1 MKRYA
6 AIDGCNVACGPGGK
20 KPGDAKNIMLAVNC
34 LRDEGFDQIVIFLQ
48 QFWYS
53 TRDGTNEIASK
64 QLLDQRELPDGV
76 SLTLTPART
85 DDDAMFIHWAMKNN
99 AVLISNDGLKTH
111 ENSFRDKGKI
121 EQFKQWNRDY
131 RVQFTFIAGEI
142 ALDPN
147 FQFPKI
153 TNVEKAAKPKE
164 EIEEKTVEKV
174 EVKTLQ
180 VPIIPDLEALPI
192 ENALQQPQE
201 KNPNIIKENVVE
213 SLRTNLIDKL
223 SNNKMIHKGSFK
235 KLARTT
241 FQLQANLA
249 QLPKWNEVS
258 EVLGFVGVNDLVEL
272 VFDGIE
278 FSSTKH
284 HYHNIN
290 YNVEEL
296 IDVMVEFLK
305 SKIIKE
311 DLLPINADLNLD
323 LQFCVGTYLNSCN
336 SGPDIVLTMKEI
348 KSLAGYSLNSK
359 AKVFAQKVGII
370 GGFVLDDD
378 DNLKMIEKID
388 STESVETKIKV
399 NAENEKNDVNNSV
412 ALKIKNNTDL
422 VRFSTVMKFKPVEI
436 DSLQDV
442 INAFERL
449 RNENLTLR
457 DIIDHLSNDLELPKR
472 RIRWFVQSI
481 FLADSQAVKVTEKP
495 SWDNIPFESTDKKN
509 LLVTF
514 WKNHPTI
521 DQKVVTEYFNSKN
534 VISDKPAKDI
544 VPDINIMRAQAWA
557 SIYQA
562 WQDGHVVF
570 AYFIPSQRI
579 WCMKV
584 KYSLIGDL
592 FLKKFEKK
600 IKSVFSSP
608 ELLCSIIETS
618 SPSWAMQKDN
628 LPAALEY
635 GPFYSYHQDSD
646 TICIPVNDT
655 NSIIEKFNL
664 NL

>member
-20 KPGDAKNIMLAVNC
+20 KPGDAKNIMLAVNY
-34 LRDEGFDQIVIFLQ
+34 LRNEGIDQIVIFLLQ
-48 QFWYS
+48 SWYS
-53 TRDGTNEIASK
+53 HKDETKEIENK
-64 QLLDQRELPDGV
+64 QLLDPNELPDGV
-76 SLTLTPART
+76 SLTLTPSRT
-85 DDDAMFIHWAMKNN
+85 DDDGIFINWAMKKN
-99 AVLISNDGLKTH
+99 AVLVSNDGLKSH
-111 ENSFRDKGKI
+111 EEGFQNKGKI
-121 EQFKQWNRDY
+121 KEFKQWNRDY

-142 ALDPN
+142 AFDSE

-153 TNVEKAAKPKE
+153 TNTEKVAKPKE
-164 EIEEKTVEKV
+164 EVEDKPVEKV

-180 VPIIPDLEALPI
+180 VPIIPDI
-192 ENALQQPQE
+192 EDSPVEHAPKQPQ
-201 KNPNIIKENVVE
+201 KNNPNIIKENIVE
-213 SLRTNLIDKL
+213 SLRTNVIDKL

-235 KLARTT
+235 RLARTT
-241 FQLQANLA
+241 FQLQTNLA

-296 IDVMVEFLK
+296 IDVMVECLK
-305 SKIIKE
+305 SKIIAV
-311 DLLPINADLNLD
+311 DLLPINAEINIK
-323 LQFCVGTYLNSCN
+323 LQFSVGAYLDSCN
-336 SGPDIVLTMKEI
+336 SGPAIFLTIKEI
-348 KSLAGYSLNSK
+348 KSLAGFSLNSK
-359 AKVFAQKVGII
+359 PKVFAQKLGII

-378 DNLKMIEKID
+378 ETLKMIEKID
-388 STESVETKIKV
+388 PTESVVTKIKV
-399 NAENEKNDVNNSV
+399 TAENEKNDVDNSV
-412 ALKIKNNTDL
+412 AIKIKNNTDL
-422 VRFSTVMKFKPVEI
+422 VKFSTEMKFKPVEI

-457 DIIDHLSNDLELPKR
+457 SIVDQLSNDLKLSKI
-472 RIRWFVQSI
+472 RIRWFVRSI
-481 FLADSQAVKVTEKP
+481 LLADSQAVKVTEKP
-495 SWDNIPFESTDKKN
+495 SWDNIPVESTDKKE

-514 WKNHPTI
+514 WENHPTI
-521 DQKVVTEYFNSKN
+521 DQKVVTEYFNSN
-534 VISDKPAKDI
+534 KDI
-544 VPDINIMRAQAWA
+544 APDINVMRAQAWA

-562 WQDGHVVF
+562 WRDSHVVF
-570 AYFIPSQRI
+570 AYFIPSRRI

-618 SPSWAMQKDN
+618 SPSWVMQKDN
-628 LPAALEY
+628 LSAALEY

-646 TICIPVNDT
+646 TICIPVKDT
-655 NSIIEKFNL
+655 NSIIENL
-664 NL
+664 N